1 MGCINLEL
9 VNPTEVQVTS
19 LITHFSITNDGLD
32 PSLLIEAQSAPS
44 FEVTNFISS
53 ASIDLPQDPPIYI
66 SPQPT
71 VAVGITTVS
80 AGRTDI
86 TTICP
91 PKIELTIYSQPVN
104 AIVEASCQVTAQL
117 PMPDYFFYTAAEDI
131 RAYKVVYVEDEEY
144 IRTATFLSP
153 ELSYLAV
160 KGISVADAYT
170 GSRSRVQ
177 STGELYKADWDW
189 IPELPLFLG
198 EDGSLTQTAPN
209 VRVILQMAIA
219 LTPKTILIDIE
230 EPVLI
235 D

>member
-9 VNPTEVQVTS
+9 ANPTEVQVTS
-19 LITHFSITNDGLD
+19 LITYFTIDSGILD
-32 PSLLIEAQSAPS
+32 SSLLIETQSPPA
-44 FEVTNFISS
+44 FEVTNLTSS
-53 ASIDLPQDPPIYI
+53 ALVELKQEPPIYI
-66 SPQPT
+66 SPQDS
-71 VAVGITTVS
+71 VAVGITSVTS
-80 AGRTDI
+80 GKTDI
-86 TTICP
+86 TTVCP

-104 AIVEASCQVTAQL
+104 AIIEASCQVTAQL

-131 RAYKVVYVEDEEY
+131 EAYKVVYVENEEY
-144 IRTATFLSP
+144 ARVATFLSS
-153 ELSYLAV
+153 ELAYLAV

-177 STGELYKADWDW
+177 STGELYKADWNW
-189 IPELPLFLG
+189 LPELPLFLE
-198 EDGSLTQTAPN
+198 EDGSLTQTAPD
-209 VRVILQMAIA
+209 VKVILQVAIA